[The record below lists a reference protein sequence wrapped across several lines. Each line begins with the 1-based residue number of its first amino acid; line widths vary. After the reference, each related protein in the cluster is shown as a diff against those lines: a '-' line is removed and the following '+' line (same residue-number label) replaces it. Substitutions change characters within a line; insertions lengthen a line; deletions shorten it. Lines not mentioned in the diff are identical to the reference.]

1 MLSEVTA
8 THGKSSDDQS
18 GLGNNPHKSYSI
30 HIDRQMFK
38 VDQERMTGLALR
50 ALPTPPV
57 DETRDLFEVVPG
69 GLDVLVGDGDVVELK
84 EGMHFVTAPRDVTP
98 GSCRGC

>member
-18 GLGNNPHKSYSI
+18 GLGNNPHKSYTI

-50 ALPTPPV
+50 ALPTPSV